1 MTLICVTHHAKQE
14 SKEPRGTRVSSSQK
28 LNVPCFQSVGLSRV
42 ARETMPPRSSV
53 SRPRPPWRLAH
64 LSTGVLLA
72 CSIVSLPGPVVA
84 GGDEKAAFE
93 SNGWPTDD
101 WMRHD
106 LHDHVARPGQRSV
119 IEVRRAPCSDCSI
132 QSIARHP
139 SRLLPSRCYRSRV
152 HLRRASMRPLP
163 EASWHAADVANL
175 AAELR
180 QVEGGR
186 GRGGR
191 GYWIPV
197 VSVDLLVVARPRLF
211 RGPRFGLRV
220 DLWFPSRQ
228 ISDRLDGSRRGLRSR
243 STRVILL
250 VR

>member
-1 MTLICVTHHAKQE
+1 M
-14 SKEPRGTRVSSSQK
+14 SSSQK

-139 SRLLPSRCYRSRV
+139 SRLLPSCCYRSRV

-180 QVEGGR
+180 QVRAGGVEEDEDTGYLSSQSTFLSSRDR
-186 GRGGR
+186 G
-191 GYWIPV
+191 
-197 VSVDLLVVARPRLF
+197 SSEAL
-211 RGPRFGLRV
+211 
-220 DLWFPSRQ
+220 
-228 ISDRLDGSRRGLRSR
+228 GSGCAL
-243 STRVILL
+243 TCGFHL
-250 VR
+250 VRYQIVWTGAVVV